1 MDRELQQYYE
11 GQFSMMATPGWAELM
26 EDLQKF
32 RTSINEL
39 STVTD
44 EQQLFFRKGQIDVL
58 DLVLT
63 RKSSCE
69 KTYEEI
75 KDETNL

>member
-1 MDRELQQYYE
+1 MDKELQRYYE
-11 GQFSMMATPGWAELM
+11 GQFSMMASQGWQDLM

-44 EQQLFFRKGQIDVL
+44 EQQLFFRKGQLDVL

-63 RKSSCE
+63 RKAACD
-69 KTYEEI
+69 KAYEELQNASDI
-75 KDETNL
+75 

>member
-1 MDRELQQYYE
+1 MDKELQKYYE
-11 GQFSMMATPGWAELM
+11 GQFSLMAMPGWAELM

-63 RKSSCE
+63 RKQACE
-69 KTYEEI
+69 KAYEEL
-75 KDETNL
+75 TNATDI

>member
-1 MDRELQQYYE
+1 MDTELQKYYE
-11 GQFSMMATPGWAELM
+11 GQFALMATPGWAELM

-44 EQQLFFRKGQIDVL
+44 EQQLFFRKGQIDIL

-63 RKSSCE
+63 RKQACE
-69 KTYEEI
+69 KAYEEL
-75 KDETNL
+75 TNASDI

>member
-1 MDRELQQYYE
+1 MDKDLQKYYE
-11 GQFSMMATPGWAELM
+11 GQFSLMAMPGWTELM

-39 STVTD
+39 STVSD

-63 RKSSCE
+63 RKQACE
-69 KTYEEI
+69 KAYEEL
-75 KDETNL
+75 TNASDI

>member
-1 MDRELQQYYE
+1 MEPELQKYYE
-11 GQFSMMATPGWAELM
+11 GQFSMMASQGWLDLL
-26 EDLQKF
+26 EDLSKF

-44 EQQLFFRKGQIDVL
+44 AQQLFFRQGQLDIL

-63 RKSSCE
+63 RRSACE
-69 KTYEEI
+69 KAYEELQSAT
-75 KDETNL
+75 DF

>member
-44 EQQLFFRKGQIDVL
+44 EQQLFFRKGQLDVL

>member
-1 MDRELQQYYE
+1 MDIELQKYYE
-11 GQFSMMATPGWAELM
+11 GQFSMMISQGWLDLV

-39 STVTD
+39 STVAN
-44 EQQLFFRKGQIDVL
+44 EQELFFRKGQLDIL

-63 RKSSCE
+63 RKQACE
-69 KTYEEI
+69 KAYEDI
-75 KDETNL
+75 QDA